1 MRQSDSGL
9 GLIVAPYTLSMRL
22 RIAMHLFFRLV
33 I

>member
-1 MRQSDSGL
+1 MRQSDSDL

-22 RIAMHLFFRLV
+22 RIAVHLFFRLV